1 MLISHY
7 LQEEEEKK
15 KKNTKKKC
23 GHLIWTIDIY
33 LYQLL
38 YSVPGILWQQQKYT
52 SQKNNDSVFSIS
64 LQSTV
69 FRLRQ
74 LKPHFMLQNLFP
86 LLYDPPLL
94 LAMIAAP
101 RPQPT
106 MPSEFITIGFYHILE
121 AYERSNE
128 RLVVMSRGLDSVGS
142 Q

>member
-7 LQEEEEKK
+7 LQEEEEEGKR
-15 KKNTKKKC
+15 KNTQKMRTFNLDNR
-23 GHLIWTIDIY
+23 HLSVPAT
-33 LYQLL
+33 LFCAR
-38 YSVPGILWQQQKYT
+38 YSVATTKIPFSKR
-52 SQKNNDSVFSIS
+52 NDSVFSIS

-94 LAMIAAP
+94 LAMIAAAS
-101 RPQPT
+101 PQPP